1 MVIMIVSILKASH
14 VSWSA
19 TEIAHSRLR
28 HDVVRKLMHE
38 NYGRCGDGRQGP
50 QKQVA
55 ARQADWD
62 LGHVPMMLCPVP
74 FSSRDPACRPRA
86 GNADHQGKSPDR

>member
-14 VSWSA
+14 ASWSA

-38 NYGRCGDGRQGP
+38 NHGRCGDGRQGP

-62 LGHVPMMLCPVP
+62 LGHVPMLLCSEVIVARSGMPTEKTI
-74 FSSRDPACRPRA
+74 
-86 GNADHQGKSPDR
+86 ADHQGKSPDR

>member
-62 LGHVPMMLCPVP
+62 LGHVPNDAVSGAHFFARSGMPTK
-74 FSSRDPACRPRA
+74 SR
-86 GNADHQGKSPDR
+86 